1 VSETKFIFF
10 RDNLRQQITIFHLTQ
25 YQEISMNYNEL
36 QCFKSNGLI
45 FAYRIPKHNNWRL
58 DMVRICVECKKNYG
72 IKEPLWDKSTTHG
85 LCDACYNLIMKMREE
100 KVQLKLSE
108 VNEET

>member
-1 VSETKFIFF
+1 
-10 RDNLRQQITIFHLTQ
+10 
-25 YQEISMNYNEL
+25 
-36 QCFKSNGLI
+36 
-45 FAYRIPKHNNWRL
+45 
-58 DMVRICVECKKNYG
+58 MVRICVECKKNYG
-72 IKEPLWDKSTTHG
+72 MKEPLWDKSTTHG